1 MKTTIGIDNG
11 PTGTI
16 GIIGPDGVIFEETP
30 TTPCL
35 HYGKK
40 GTKTQR
46 LDRGELIDMLCQ
58 IDPNKAMAFVERP
71 FTGRFP
77 AANISAARFYEATII
92 VLEDLKIGYE
102 VVDSKV
108 WQLPMLGKVKG
119 SAALKEASRLRGVQ
133 IYPMHRMAIEDHG
146 DADGLLIAHFFSKR
160 GS

>member
-16 GIIGPDGVIFEETP
+16 GILNDRFGALFEETP
-30 TTPCL
+30 TQPCL

-46 LDRGELIDMLCQ
+46 LNREELLRLLTLLESSPI
-58 IDPNKAMAFVERP
+58 MAYLERP

-92 VLEDLKIGYE
+92 SLEDLGIGYRTI
-102 VVDSKV
+102 DSRE

-119 SAALKEASRLRGVQ
+119 SANLKKASMMRG
-133 IYPMHRMAIEDHG
+133 IEMFPSHAKAIKSHG
-146 DADGLLIAHFFSKR
+146 DADGLLIASFYHSH
-160 GS
+160 